1 MNQSMNQL
9 MISRSDCFL
18 YDSPTPM
25 TFPVPPLKRMI
36 VLFGM
41 LSLAAS
47 AATLPVRV
55 HVVNHT
61 GQEYRYTLQDG
72 AGKPV
77 ALDREL
83 FGAYRADD
91 SACCYALP
99 ATWQPGMNIKLAA
112 SALHPM
118 ELANTPLPP
127 QVSALAEIA
136 RYPERQASDLWLIH
150 DSGGALQLVASDVA
164 PDDARWPGKVKGW
177 PAAAAAAQ
185 EDVSGIYSGFSIDY
199 GIEMPALKID
209 RVDGNYV
216 MQLPDPDAHAW
227 GFGVDAKAFPS
238 DFNFGETTGWEH
250 DPGVVIVGSE
260 ESGAWLVKVPRRS
273 QRNIHTPATGYYFF
287 SKVFGA
293 VEVSRRP
300 LAVQPS
306 QPVPRQRPSDASLA
320 RLEVRALNYS
330 ARQLT
335 SLRVTAAD
343 NPGNSAA
350 TDPLLPYAEAY
361 ATSYFTLPRQW
372 RAGLAAQVAYRLY
385 PDSAMR
391 QARVEIPRYPA
402 GKPGALWLIVGA
414 DEKIEIVVAEYN
426 DGAAKELPYPG
437 DDAWPGK
444 LKEFPRPPLAYRQQV
459 WAGVIQE
466 KKAALL
472 DARTLLKL
480 PNNSASDQE
489 YLHNTI
495 IAHSKL
501 IDSMENNPP
510 R

>member
-1 MNQSMNQL
+1 MLNDFPL
-9 MISRSDCFL
+9 RLPFFTL
-18 YDSPTPM
+18 APM
-25 TFPVPPLKRMI
+25 TTFPLRHLKRL
-36 VLFGM
+36 VLLTAM
-41 LSLAAS
+41 SSLAAS
-47 AATLPVRV
+47 AANLPVRV

-61 GQEYRYTLQDG
+61 GQEYRYALQD
-72 AGKPV
+72 ATGKPV

-83 FGAYRADD
+83 FGGYRADD

-99 ATWQPGMNIKLAA
+99 ATWQPGIKLKLIA
-112 SALHPM
+112 SAVHPM
-118 ELANTPLPP
+118 ELANTTLPA
-127 QVSALAEIA
+127 QVSSVAEIA
-136 RYPERQASDLWLIH
+136 RYPGRQASDLWLIH

-164 PDDARWPGKVKGW
+164 PDDAQWPGKVKGW
-177 PAAAAAAQ
+177 PTAAQ
-185 EDVSGIYSGFSIDY
+185 DDVTGIYSGFSIDS
-199 GIEMPALKID
+199 GVEMPALKID
-209 RVDGNYV
+209 KVDDGYV
-216 MQLPDPDAHAW
+216 MQLPQPDAHAW

-238 DFNFGETTGWEH
+238 DYNFGETTGWEH

-260 ESGAWLVKVPRRS
+260 ESGAWLVKVPRRP

-300 LAVQPS
+300 LGVQPS
-306 QPVPRQRPSDASLA
+306 QPAPRQRLADASLV

-335 SLRVTAAD
+335 SLGVTALD
-343 NPGNSAA
+343 NPRNSAS

-361 ATSYFTLPRQW
+361 ATSHFTLPRQW
-372 RAGLAAQVAYRLY
+372 RAGLAVQVAYRLY
-385 PDSAMR
+385 PDSTVR
-391 QARVEIPRYPA
+391 QARVEIPRYPASA

-414 DEKIEIVVAEYN
+414 DEKIEIVVAGYK
-426 DGAAKELPYPG
+426 DGAELAYPG
-437 DDAWPGK
+437 DEEWPGK
-444 LKEFPRPPLAYRQQV
+444 LKEFPQPPLAYRQQV
-459 WAGVIQE
+459 WAGQIQE

-480 PNNSASDQE
+480 PNNSASDRD
-489 YLHNTI
+489 YLQNTI